1 MEYYMGLDMGTSSV
15 GWAVTDEKYNL
26 IKKRGKDMW
35 GIREFEEADTAETR
49 RTFRGARRRRQREV
63 VRIGL
68 LKEYF
73 HDEVIKV
80 DPNFF
85 QRLENSKYFQE
96 DKDEEVNEKY
106 GVFADKNY
114 TDKDYFKEYPTIYH
128 LRKELLHSQE
138 PHDVRLIYL
147 ALLNMYKHR
156 GHFLNASLG
165 IDGENRKMKDIY
177 CDFVLMAR
185 DVLEL
190 EFPTSEFDVRKGSFK
205 KEKSGKTN

>member
-1 MEYYMGLDMGTSSV
+1 M
-15 GWAVTDEKYNL
+15 TDEKYNL

-106 GVFADKNY
+106 GVLRIRITRIKIILKSIQRF
-114 TDKDYFKEYPTIYH
+114 TI
-128 LRKELLHSQE
+128 
-138 PHDVRLIYL
+138 
-147 ALLNMYKHR
+147 
-156 GHFLNASLG
+156 
-165 IDGENRKMKDIY
+165 
-177 CDFVLMAR
+177 FVKSYYIRRNLMM
-185 DVLEL
+185 
-190 EFPTSEFDVRKGSFK
+190 
-205 KEKSGKTN
+205 

>member
-26 IKKRGKDMW
+26 IKKHGKDMW
-35 GIREFEEADTAETR
+35 GIREFEEADTAEAR
-49 RTFRGARRRRQREV
+49 RTFRVARRRRQREV

-106 GVFADKNY
+106 G
-114 TDKDYFKEYPTIYH
+114 I
-128 LRKELLHSQE
+128 LRIRITRIKIILKVSNNLPSSQG
-138 PHDVRLIYL
+138 VITFS
-147 ALLNMYKHR
+147 
-156 GHFLNASLG
+156 G
-165 IDGENRKMKDIY
+165 
-177 CDFVLMAR
+177 
-185 DVLEL
+185 
-190 EFPTSEFDVRKGSFK
+190 TS
-205 KEKSGKTN
+205 